1 MPWTRNGGRSSYS
14 TPRNY
19 QPPPRP
25 GFFRRLWRWFLWLC
39 TGFGLLLTASLAVVG
54 MLAWIYSP
62 GPPEVAADTVLFLD
76 LTQSIDEKPRVGLLP
91 RPRGPTQTEIVM
103 ALDRAKDDPRIVGV
117 VAEIGAGTY
126 SIAQAQEIGAALS
139 AFRAAGKPTYAFAED
154 LGSFWNGTVD
164 YLLAAQFET
173 LWLQP
178 TGGVGLNGFAIEAPF
193 LKDAFEKAGVLVEL
207 EQRHEYKNAAD
218 TFDEASMPDPMRESY
233 SALLDSWTDQIAEGL
248 APRGIEAAGFVSA
261 VFDGGPYLAEEA
273 LERGFVDRLA
283 YRDEY
288 EDALEARFG
297 EEFET
302 IGAGGYM
309 AAVGAEDAFDGD
321 APVIALIYGI
331 GAIEG
336 ADQDGFD
343 DRGFDAYGVAEA
355 LDAALADD
363 DIAAVVFRVD
373 SPGGAYGPSDMIWR
387 EVRRLREAGKPVVA
401 VMGSVAGSGGYY
413 VSMAADHILAQPGT
427 ITGSIGVFAGK
438 PALEELWGKLGVNWD
453 RVEIGRHAGIWS
465 SVTPFSP
472 SQRARFRDW
481 MDAAYED
488 FTGKAAAERGYDPAG
503 IDAVARGRIWSGTD
517 ALENGLIDG
526 HGGMLEALAKAKELA
541 GLDSEERYPLRLLP
555 APPSRWEQIQRA
567 IGGGLQTWVADDP
580 ADTMAR
586 AAEKTVRAL
595 IGIEATGLLAMPPMR
610 VVR

>member
-19 QPPPRP
+19 EPPPRP
-25 GFFRRLWRWFLWLC
+25 GLFRRLWRWFLWLC
-39 TGFGLLLTASLAVVG
+39 SGFGLLVTASLAVVAV
-54 MLAWIYSP
+54 LAVIYSP
-62 GPPEVAADTVLFLD
+62 GPPDIEDETVLFLD
-76 LTQSIDEKPRVGLLP
+76 LNRPIEEKPRVGLLP
-91 RPRGPTQTEIVM
+91 RRRGPTLTEIVM

-117 VAEIGAGTY
+117 AAEIGTGSF

-139 AFRAAGKPTYAFAED
+139 AFRATGKPTYAFAED
-154 LGSFWNGTVD
+154 LGSFRNGTVD

-178 TGGVGLNGFAIEAPF
+178 TGGVGLAGLAIEAPF
-193 LKDAFEKAGVLVEL
+193 LKDAFEKAGVIVEL

-218 TFDEASMPDPMRESY
+218 TFDEASMPAPMRESY
-233 SALLDSWTDQIAEGL
+233 TALLNSWTDQIADGL
-248 APRGIEAAGFVSA
+248 ATRGIEKAGFVSA
-261 VFDGGPYLAEEA
+261 VFDGGPYLADES

-283 YRDEY
+283 YPDEY
-288 EDALEARFG
+288 RDALEARFG
-297 EEFET
+297 EEFKI
-302 IGAGGYM
+302 IGPGGYV
-309 AAVGAEDAFDGD
+309 AAVGAEDAFDED
-321 APVIALIYGI
+321 TTAIALIYGI

-336 ADQDGFD
+336 EDEDGFG

-355 LDAALADD
+355 LDAALEDD
-363 DIAAVVFRVD
+363 TIAAVVFRVD

-465 SVTPFSP
+465 SVTPFTP
-472 SQRARFRDW
+472 SQRARFRQW
-481 MDAAYED
+481 IDAAYDD
-488 FTGKAAAERGYDPAG
+488 FSSKAAAERGYDPAG
-503 IDAVARGRIWSGTD
+503 IDAVARGRIWSGAD
-517 ALENGLIDG
+517 ALDNGLIDG
-526 HGGMLEALAKAKELA
+526 FGGMLEALAKAKELA
-541 GLDSEERYPLRLLP
+541 GLDGEQRYPLRLLP
-555 APPSRWEQIQRA
+555 APPSRWEQIERA
-567 IGGGLQTWVADDP
+567 IGGGLRTWVVDDP
-580 ADTMAR
+580 ADTLAR
-586 AAEKTVRAL
+586 ATEQAVHEL
-595 IGIEATGLLAMPPMR
+595 IGIQATGLLSMPPMR
-610 VVR
+610 VAR